1 MQTDQLSPSTASEAH
16 LSPTLVVIS
25 GSNANVNN
33 EHGGLFLDSGPCFVH
48 ESLLP
53 SSVSVLG

>member
-1 MQTDQLSPSTASEAH
+1 MQADQLSPSTASEAH

-25 GSNANVNN
+25 GSNANVND
-33 EHGGLFLDSGPCFVH
+33 EHSGLFLDTGPCFVH

-53 SSVSVLG
+53 SSVLFLG